1 MPFYEEPLIKTLR
14 ERAVVELPVWESPFC
29 TDDSMFY
36 LMRIIS
42 MTPTSPL
49 RNEITEINI
58 QVLAL
63 EEKIRAA

>member
-1 MPFYEEPLIKTLR
+1 MDNVQIRKYQLDSLDLITR
-14 ERAVVELPVWESPFC
+14 ELERL
-29 TDDSMFY
+29 
-36 LMRIIS
+36 IS

-58 QVLAL
+58 RVLAL